1 MAEILNDD
9 EETQVDE
16 AEKAQMKKE
25 QSNTIKDDFE
35 KGEHV
40 SLVCP

>member
-1 MAEILNDD
+1 MQEILNDD

-16 AEKAQMKKE
+16 TAQMKKE

-35 KGEHV
+35 KENMSV
-40 SLVCP
+40 LFVL